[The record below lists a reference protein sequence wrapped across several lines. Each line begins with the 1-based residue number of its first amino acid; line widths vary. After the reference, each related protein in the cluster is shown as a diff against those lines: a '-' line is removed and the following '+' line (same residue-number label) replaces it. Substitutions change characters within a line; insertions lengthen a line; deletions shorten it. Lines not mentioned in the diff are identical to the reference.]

1 MRIALLVL
9 VSLALAGVSAARAAD
24 PENAVLQQEVKA
36 LKEMVHD
43 LQERVKVLEGRSPVP
58 PQASPVPTQASPV
71 PTQAS
76 PVPPQASPVPTQASQ
91 AVPQAAPIA
100 AAPLGATSGYVSPEA
115 ALRANWSKV
124 VQEMDQ
130 GEVARLLGTPS
141 RKFTLN
147 GRTVWYYYYPATGG
161 GSVFF
166 TDAGRVSSRQS
177 PFGWDW

>member
-58 PQASPVPTQASPV
+58 PQASPVQ
-71 PTQAS
+71 TQAS

-147 GRTVWYYYYPATGG
+147 GRIVWYYYYPATGG